1 MASLTFEYEFFP
13 TAVHTIIQDL
23 LPPSTYYRFNP
34 YLSEDMR
41 LDEKRH
47 EKLLQ
52 MQQDTE
58 MYLRRNE
65 HKLKHAVDQLLIE
78 RQPHQKAMDYIKLK
92 ADSSFLADSN
102 YYRT

>member
-1 MASLTFEYEFFP
+1 
-13 TAVHTIIQDL
+13 
-23 LPPSTYYRFNP
+23 
-34 YLSEDMR
+34 MR
-41 LDEKRH
+41 LDEKRT
-47 EKLLQ
+47 EKLVQ

-78 RQPHQKAMDYIKLK
+78 RQPHQKAMDFLRQQ

-102 YYRT
+102 YYRN